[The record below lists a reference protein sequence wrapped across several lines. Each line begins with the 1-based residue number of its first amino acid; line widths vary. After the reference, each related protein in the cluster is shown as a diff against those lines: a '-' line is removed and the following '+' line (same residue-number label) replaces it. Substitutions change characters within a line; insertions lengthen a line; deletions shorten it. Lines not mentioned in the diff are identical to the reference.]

1 MFWLE
6 EWKTKQKIHPRTRK
20 LAHML
25 SKGWSK
31 CVHSSMFL
39 KTGKFFK
46 TQNAC
51 NLYKA
56 LACYST
62 ELFTKVSG
70 VRTITEEAQKLY
82 WL

>member
-1 MFWLE
+1 
-6 EWKTKQKIHPRTRK
+6 
-20 LAHML
+20 
-25 SKGWSK
+25 
-31 CVHSSMFL
+31 MFL
-39 KTGKFFK
+39 KTGKYFK
-46 TQNAC
+46 MQNAC

-56 LACYST
+56 IACYST